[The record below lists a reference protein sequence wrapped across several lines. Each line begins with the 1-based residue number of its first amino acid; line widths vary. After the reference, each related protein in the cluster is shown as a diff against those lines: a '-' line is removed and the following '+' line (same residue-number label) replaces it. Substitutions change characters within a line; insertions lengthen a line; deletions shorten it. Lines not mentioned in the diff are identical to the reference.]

1 MNTERLYELLEK
13 LTAEASRV
21 AVVEKLEQ
29 LIQHITNQVNDPTN
43 ASHQTEF
50 SKALTQLRT
59 AMGKSWFNQLTP
71 LESDVL
77 EKMDLD
83 MLAGQRLTNRIG
95 ELMRENGMLP
105 AVVRDELNKISGR
118 LKSGLEDVKGTI
130 ANFQNLG
137 LDEGRALEPGVGEL
151 ALRIPREFIGQSFAS
166 FIEDAQ
172 FLKELVTTNVELI
185 EGKHDDLTLRSLAS
199 SDYGIFLEVGPQV
212 VAFTV
217 LAIER
222 MMAFYKSILEV
233 RVLRDQLKE
242 RDVPAAVLDPIE
254 ANVQDRIKEVARRGI
269 EDALKEV
276 KAKADKARA
285 NELKNHAAILFT
297 RLLEKLENNYDLD
310 GRVGHADKPP
320 EGEAEKTEHDK
331 LVATDQ
337 QVRKAIKAIRK
348 QIRESKNLKALEYKP
363 DEPKKPD
370 DND

>member
-1 MNTERLYELLEK
+1 MNTERLYELFEK
-13 LTAEASRV
+13 LTAESSRA

-29 LIQHITNQVNDPTN
+29 LIQHITNQVNEPTN
-43 ASHQTEF
+43 ANHQTEF
-50 SKALTQLRT
+50 SKVLTQLRD

-83 MLAGQRLTNRIG
+83 ILVGQRLTNRIS

-105 AVVRDELNKISGR
+105 AVVRDELIKINGR
-118 LKSGLEDVKGTI
+118 LKKGLEDVKNTI
-130 ANFQNLG
+130 SNFQNLG
-137 LDEGRALEPGVGEL
+137 LDEGTALEPGVGEL
-151 ALRIPREFIGQSFAS
+151 ALRIPRDFIGQSFSS

-172 FLKELVTTNVELI
+172 FLKDLVTTNVELI

-222 MMAFYKSILEV
+222 MMALYKSILEI

-242 RDVPAAVLDPIE
+242 RGVPAAGLEPIE
-254 ANVQDRIKEVARRGI
+254 ANVQERIDEVARKGI
-269 EDALKEV
+269 EDALKEI

-285 NELKNHAAILFT
+285 NELKNHAVLLFT

-310 GRVGHADKPP
+310 GRIGHADKPP
-320 EGEAEKTEHDK
+320 EAEAEKAEHDK

-337 QVRKAIKAIRK
+337 QVRKAIKAIRR
-348 QIRESKNLKALEYKP
+348 QIRDSKNLKALEYKP
-363 DEPKKPD
+363 DEPPKLD
-370 DND
+370 DD